1 MIPYHIPVMLNECI
15 EALDI
20 NPEGIYVDLT
30 FGGGGHAK
38 AILEKLTTG
47 KLYAFDQDQEA
58 AQNADKIASDKLVF
72 IAANFRHIKRYLRLH
87 RIDKVDGILG
97 DLGISSHQIDTAE
110 RGFSTRF
117 EGELDM
123 RMDRGNSLTASELI
137 NTYSEADLH
146 KILGKYGEVRNAR
159 TLARAI
165 VSQRINQPFTS
176 ISEFKKLLTKHAPR
190 HKEFRYFAQVF
201 QAIRIAINDEMKAL
215 EEVLEQSVD
224 ILKEEGRIVMLT
236 YHSLEDRIVKN
247 FFNKGKFVGEIEKD
261 FYGNDLKPLQ
271 TINRKP
277 RTASEEELQQ
287 NNRSRS
293 AKLRVAKRISV

>member
-15 EALDI
+15 EALNI

-30 FGGGGHAK
+30 FGGGGHTK

-47 KLYAFDQDQEA
+47 KLYAFDQDQDA
-58 AQNADKIASDKLVF
+58 VQNADAINSENLVF
-72 IAANFRHIKRYLRLH
+72 VAANFRYLKRYLRLH
-87 RIDKVDGILG
+87 RINKVDGILG
-97 DLGISSHQIDTAE
+97 DLGISSHQIDTPE

-117 EGELDM
+117 EGDLDM
-123 RMDRGNSLTASELI
+123 RMNKNDSLTAKELL

-165 VSQRINQPFTS
+165 VTQRINEPFTT

-215 EEVLEQSVD
+215 EEVLEQSAEM
-224 ILKEEGRIVMLT
+224 LKKDGRLVVLT
-236 YHSLEDRIVKN
+236 YHSLEDRLVKN
-247 FFNKGKFVGEIEKD
+247 FINKGKFEGEVDKD
-261 FYGNDLKPLQ
+261 FFGNDLKPLQ
-271 TINRKP
+271 ALNRKP
-277 RTASEEELQQ
+277 RTASEEELKI

-293 AKLRVAKRISV
+293 AKLRIAKKL

>member
-1 MIPYHIPVMLNECI
+1 MLNECI

-20 NPEGIYVDLT
+20 NPEGTYVDLT

-58 AQNADKIASDKLVF
+58 AENTNEIASENLVF
-72 IAANFRHIKRYLRLH
+72 IAANFRHLKRYLRLH
-87 RIDKVDGILG
+87 GVKEIDGILG
-97 DLGISSHQIDTAE
+97 DLGISSHQIDTPE

-117 EGELDM
+117 DGDLDM
-123 RMDRGNSLTASELI
+123 RMNKNDSLTANELI
-137 NTYSEADLH
+137 NTYSEKDLH
-146 KILGKYGEVRNAR
+146 KILGKYGEVRNAK

-176 ISEFKKLLTKHAPR
+176 ISEFKNLLTKHAPR

-215 EEVLEQSVD
+215 EEVLEQSVEV
-224 ILKEEGRIVMLT
+224 LKKDGLIVMLT
-236 YHSLEDRIVKN
+236 YHSLEDRIVKS
-247 FFNKGKFVGEIEKD
+247 FFNKGKFDGEIDKD
-261 FYGNDLKPLQ
+261 FFGNDLKPLQ
-271 TINRKP
+271 ALNRKP
-277 RTASEEELQQ
+277 RTASEEELKL

-293 AKLRVAKRISV
+293 AKLRVAKKI